1 MKYLSLTYYTLL
13 IMLSCPVIYGQ
24 CPEGDTATLL
34 APFTTLEVDTV
45 PPVDLTYFHKT
56 KTGEDR
62 IIYWIH
68 GLGGNLTSWNP
79 VSTVTQD
86 QVTGPVTNYSPRR
99 VLSLKPEYVQ
109 TSMNDAINDLQS
121 QLVDENVAHNT
132 SYTVRDDNFLIAHSQ
147 GGIVSRG
154 TDYLEDTDPFAS
166 REFGGLVTFG
176 SPHQGAAILNNGLQI
191 SNGGSGKLLDFA
203 TEACI
208 RLSEPIILEALG
220 KGNSFVDFLLAVFKI
235 DQKIVDFGANACN
248 IFGGSIL
255 PLVMSDYQLP
265 IVQDYKEGASFI
277 NNTLNTYTTTLPML
291 AFYGEEEKPEFWR
304 VMNSLVES
312 PTLQPPFTAD
322 DDSTH
327 LDYKTLRANY
337 ANKYYTFYLDK
348 QGLSMAYGVPC
359 TSWRQW
365 VANTAACAIY
375 NHKWY
380 QANDRANEYAR
391 GLRWLDQANDKW
403 RVIIGARR
411 TEVTGITHE
420 CNCADKCNGGASS
433 YPIVYNEMDCI
444 EEGLDPCLL
453 CSYYK
458 RIHTGVV
465 NKTNDGI
472 VTAESAKNLPGAIT
486 FGDDRLKM
494 EKTNHQQMRNNG
506 ELRDKLNGLFDGHYG
521 KYFITRTK

>member
-45 PPVDLTYFHKT
+45 PPVDLTYFYKT

-68 GLGGNLTSWNP
+68 GLGGNLSSWNP

-208 RLSEPIILEALG
+208 RLSKPLIEEGLTKNNYL
-220 KGNSFVDFLLAVFKI
+220 VVVLLASFKI
-235 DQKIVDFGANACN
+235 DQKIVNLGATACN
-248 IFGGSIL
+248 FFGGSLL
-255 PLVMSDYQLP
+255 PIVMSDYQLP
-265 IVQDYKEGASFI
+265 IVQDYKAGASFI
-277 NNTLNTYTTTLPML
+277 NNTLNTYNTTLPML

-327 LDYKTLRANY
+327 IDYKKLRADY
-337 ANKYYTFYLDK
+337 YNKHLTFKNDRENLEDLL
-348 QGLSMAYGVPC
+348 GLPC
-359 TSWRQW
+359 NTWQW
-365 VANTAACAIY
+365 VFSPWLCIGFDFL
-375 NHKWY
+375 WY
-380 QANDRANEYAR
+380 QANDRTRAYQKGVE
-391 GLRWLDQANDKW
+391 WIDQANDKW

-420 CNCADKCNGGASS
+420 CNCADKCNGGANL
-433 YPIVYNEMDCI
+433 YPIVNSEQDCI
-444 EEGLDPCLL
+444 EIDLDPCML

-465 NKTNDGI
+465 NKANDGI

-494 EKTNHQQMRNNG
+494 DKTNHQQMRNNG
-506 ELRDKLNGLFDGHYG
+506 ELREKLNGLFSGDYG
-521 KYFITRTK
+521 NYFYTKNK